1 MSLFLHGIMTVVNF
15 SALPPNS
22 LYNMGL
28 SSLIADDYSLFC
40 LQPNDY
46 YSLKRILASL
56 SPILTHWWLMRHTF
70 CKIGE
75 WFVTENGFD
84 FTLLF
89 LNILHTVVN
98 AVLVLNPYFSR
109 KLIFMSLNKLFI
121 LKISWRI
128 RLLNISKV
136 FATIVLFC
144 GGAVQCSRL

>member
-75 WFVTENGFD
+75 WFVTENGCD

-89 LNILHTVVN
+89 LNILHTVVK

-109 KLIFMSLNKLFI
+109 KLIFVFEQIIYFENKLK
-121 LKISWRI
+121 KIDQVAKCFKSI
-128 RLLNISKV
+128 CNYC
-136 FATIVLFC
+136 FVLWWSS
-144 GGAVQCSRL
+144 AV